1 MFGFSIGKL
10 LLLLAIGVGAW
21 VLWRRA
27 KSALASRGQ
36 PPQRQR
42 QARSS
47 SPVAEAMVK
56 CPRCGAYVAESAG
69 RCERADCPRP
79 A

>member
-1 MFGFSIGKL
+1 MFGFSLSKL
-10 LLLLAIGVGAW
+10 ILLLAIGAGAW
-21 VLWRRA
+21 FLWRRA
-27 KSALASRGQ
+27 RNALSARNQ
-36 PPQRQR
+36 PPQRQQ

-47 SPVAEAMVK
+47 NPVTEAMVK
-56 CPRCGAYVAESAG
+56 CSRCGAYVAESAG

>member
-21 VLWRRA
+21 FLWRRA
-27 KSALASRGQ
+27 RNALSARGQ
-36 PPQRQR
+36 PPQRQ
-42 QARSS
+42 QQPRSKN
-47 SPVAEAMVK
+47 PVTEAMVK
-56 CPRCGAYVAESAG
+56 CGRCGAYVAESAG

>member
-10 LLLLAIGVGAW
+10 LLLLAIGLGAW
-21 VLWRRA
+21 FLWRRA
-27 KSALASRGQ
+27 KSALTARHQ
-36 PPQRQR
+36 PPQRQPR
-42 QARSS
+42 GRTSA
-47 SPVAEAMVK
+47 PVAEAMVK
-56 CPRCGAYVAESAG
+56 CSRCGAYVAESAG